1 MKTSKGVLDVPNTI
15 RIQSNAEIKRL
26 YKAYLESNGLLRLLM
41 SDATMDRLLKGL
53 PATRRHSMQCVDNF
67 LADSQIV
74 RGLPTLLND
83 VISQSFETLHK
94 HIDTLVKWTMMTKEE
109 GEDLQYALADT
120 RQYLNTDF
128 KLHVKNESSV
138 R

>member
-1 MKTSKGVLDVPNTI
+1 MM
-15 RIQSNAEIKRL
+15 R
-26 YKAYLESNGLLRLLM
+26 
-41 SDATMDRLLKGL
+41 
-53 PATRRHSMQCVDNF
+53 F
-67 LADSQIV
+67 
-74 RGLPTLLND
+74 
-83 VISQSFETLHK
+83 SQSFETLHK